1 MIKSKIVLL
10 SALVSCALISGCK
23 EENKTNVSI
32 EFMHSSV
39 EQERQAVISKLIARF
54 EKENPGITVKQVP
67 VEEDAYNTKVIIL
80 SRSGSLPEVIET
92 SHDYAKVMDKEQ
104 LIDRKAV
111 ATVISNVGEGAFYDG
126 VLRIVRTED
135 GSAWTGVPVSAWIG
149 GIWYRKD
156 VLAKAGLE
164 EPKNWQQ
171 LLDVA
176 QKLNDPANKKYGIAL
191 PTAESVLTEQSFSQ
205 FALSNQ
211 ANVFNAEGK
220 ITLDTPEMMQALTYY
235 RDLAANT
242 MPGSNDIMEV
252 KDAFMNGTAPMA
264 IYSTYILPAVIK
276 EGDPKNVGFVVPTEK
291 NSAVYGMLTSLT
303 ITAGQKTEET
313 EAAEK
318 FVTFME
324 QADNIA
330 DWVMMSPGA
339 ALPVNKAV
347 VTTAT
352 WKDNDV
358 IKALGELPNQLIGEL
373 PNIQVFG
380 AVGDKNFTRMGDV
393 TGSGVVSSMVHN
405 VTVGKADLS
414 TTLQASQK
422 KLDEL
427 IEQSVALVGV
437 PVPLMNRL
445 FSGRSDMPFA
455 LLLLAPSLLLLGGLV
470 AWPMVSNIEI
480 SFLRLPLN
488 PNIESTFVGVS
499 NYVRILS
506 DPGFWH
512 SLWMTV
518 WYTALVVAGST
529 VLRLAVAMFFN
540 REFRLRKTAR
550 SLVILSYVTPSIS
563 LVFAWKY
570 MFNNGYGIV
579 NYLGVDLLHLYE
591 QAPLWFDNP
600 GSSFVLVVLFII
612 IFAVILLTRKRVNL
626 NGNK

>member
-23 EENKTNVSI
+23 EENKTHVSI

-67 VEEDAYNTKVIIL
+67 VEEDAYNTKVITL

-104 LIDRKAV
+104 LID
-111 ATVISNVGEGAFYDG
+111 
-126 VLRIVRTED
+126 
-135 GSAWTGVPVSAWIG
+135 
-149 GIWYRKD
+149 RKD

-427 IEQSVALVGV
+427 IEQ
-437 PVPLMNRL
+437 
-445 FSGRSDMPFA
+445 
-455 LLLLAPSLLLLGGLV
+455 
-470 AWPMVSNIEI
+470 
-480 SFLRLPLN
+480 
-488 PNIESTFVGVS
+488 
-499 NYVRILS
+499 
-506 DPGFWH
+506 H
-512 SLWMTV
+512 
-518 WYTALVVAGST
+518 
-529 VLRLAVAMFFN
+529 
-540 REFRLRKTAR
+540 
-550 SLVILSYVTPSIS
+550 
-563 LVFAWKY
+563 
-570 MFNNGYGIV
+570 
-579 NYLGVDLLHLYE
+579 
-591 QAPLWFDNP
+591 
-600 GSSFVLVVLFII
+600 
-612 IFAVILLTRKRVNL
+612 
-626 NGNK
+626 